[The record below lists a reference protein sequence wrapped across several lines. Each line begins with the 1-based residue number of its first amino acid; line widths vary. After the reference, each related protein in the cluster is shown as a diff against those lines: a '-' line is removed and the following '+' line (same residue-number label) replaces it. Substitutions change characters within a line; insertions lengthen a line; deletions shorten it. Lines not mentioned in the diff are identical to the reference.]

1 VVVVVGQHLP
11 AWCER
16 RADAHLDGR
25 YVVAC
30 YYTRDGHP
38 VSKARAER
46 VELTEYAPDGTPLR
60 VQEGVVDGLH
70 VTGDDIVFSSSALQ
84 FSR

>member
-1 VVVVVGQHLP
+1 MISTRVP
-11 AWCER
+11 AWCEQR
-16 RADAHLDGR
+16 TVTSADGR
-25 YVVAC
+25 YTVAC

-46 VELTEYAPDGTPLR
+46 VEITEYAPDGTPLR
-60 VQEGVVDGLH
+60 LQEGTVDTVAREQDDEVV
-70 VTGDDIVFSSSALQ
+70 FAPAPFR

>member
-1 VVVVVGQHLP
+1 MVSTRLP
-11 AWCER
+11 AWCEQR
-16 RADAHLDGR
+16 SITSPDGR
-25 YVVAC
+25 YSVAC

-46 VELTEYAPDGTPLR
+46 VEITEYAPDGTPLR
-60 VQEGVVDGLH
+60 LQEGTVDA
-70 VTGDDIVFSSSALQ
+70 VAREQEDEIVFAPTSFR

>member
-1 VVVVVGQHLP
+1 MVSTHLP
-11 AWCER
+11 AWCEQR
-16 RADAHLDGR
+16 TSTSPDGR
-25 YVVAC
+25 YTVAC

-46 VELTEYAPDGTPLR
+46 VEITEYAPDGTPLR
-60 VQEGVVDGLH
+60 LQEGTVDAIAREQDDEVVFAP
-70 VTGDDIVFSSSALQ
+70 TPFR

>member
-1 VVVVVGQHLP
+1 MVRTYLP
-11 AWCER
+11 AWCEQR
-16 RADAHLDGR
+16 SQNLPDGR
-25 YVVAC
+25 YTVAC

-60 VQEGVVDGLH
+60 TQEGIVDSGSRDDEI
-70 VTGDDIVFSSSALQ
+70 VITSTGTRFL
-84 FSR
+84 